1 MVFYG
6 VSGAGKSVLIEMIR
20 GIFSHVTLH
29 RKDCTRPP
37 RKGEPSDGPA
47 EMRLVKKL
55 GPKKDY
61 LLTYKQYS
69 YWYGIK
75 KDQLN
80 KAFANHEIHLII
92 FGSIPALKKFKS
104 FYPHAITVYVHSD
117 PENIPKRLLLRD
129 TLQYEQRKERIV
141 SLYKDFLRN
150 STFFDF
156 IILNFWDKK
165 NALKQARDIITK
177 YLERT
182 KQGEILV
189 PYSAVV
195 ALGDFIVVAE
205 EEMI

>member
-1 MVFYG
+1 MKKVYPKKHIIMVFYG
-6 VSGAGKSVLIEMIR
+6 VSGAGKSALLEMIK
-20 GIFSHVTLH
+20 GVFSHVTLH
-29 RKDCTRPP
+29 RKDSTRPP
-37 RKGEPSDGPA
+37 RKDEPADGVP
-47 EMRLVKKL
+47 ELHLIKKM
-55 GPKKDY
+55 GSKKDY
-61 LLTYKQYS
+61 LFIYKQYG

-92 FGSIPALKKFKS
+92 IGNMRALKKFKS

-156 IILNFWDKK
+156 IILNFWDKR

-182 KQGEILV
+182 NRLIHL
-189 PYSAVV
+189 
-195 ALGDFIVVAE
+195 
-205 EEMI
+205 

>member
-6 VSGAGKSVLIEMIR
+6 VSGSGKSALLHMIK
-20 GIFSHVTLH
+20 GVFSNVTLH
-29 RKDCTRPP
+29 QKDCTRPA
-37 RKGEPSDGPA
+37 RKGEPKDGTP
-47 EMRLVKKL
+47 ELRLVKKL

-61 LLTYKQYS
+61 LFIYKQYG
-69 YWYGIK
+69 YWYGVK
-75 KDQLN
+75 RDQLN

-92 FGSIPALKKFKS
+92 IGNTKALKKLKE

-141 SLYKDFLRN
+141 DLYKDFLKN

-165 NALKQARDIITK
+165 NSLKQAQNILTK
-177 YLERT
+177 YLERVNR
-182 KQGEILV
+182 LV
-189 PYSAVV
+189 H
-195 ALGDFIVVAE
+195 I
-205 EEMI
+205 